1 MLIELS
7 IAGTAAV
14 NVIAW
19 TVIQFGL
26 AWSFLQL
33 PAERFNYNIRF
44 ARPKK
49 WERAGK
55 FYEEVCAIKHWKD
68 RLPDAARWFRGGF
81 AKANLQTATPEY
93 LERFLRET
101 WRGELVHWLA
111 LLTLPL
117 FCIWNPWWGVLINA
131 AVAVALNVPCLLA
144 LRYNRARFQRL
155 LVAQTRRLIHRNP
168 IAIPAPQ
175 VKSVPPSC

>member
-1 MLIELS
+1 VLIELS
-7 IAGTAAV
+7 IAWTTAL
-14 NVIAW
+14 NIIAW

-33 PAERFNYNIRF
+33 PVTRLDHNNRF
-44 ARPKK
+44 ARPKA
-49 WERAGK
+49 WERDGR
-55 FYEEVCAIKHWKD
+55 FYEQVFAIKRWKD

-93 LERFLRET
+93 LDRFLRET

-111 LLTLPL
+111 LLAVPV

-155 LVAQTRRLIHRNP
+155 LAAQSRRPAHRTR
-168 IAIPAPQ
+168 IAVPAPQ
-175 VKSVPPSC
+175 SKSVPPSC